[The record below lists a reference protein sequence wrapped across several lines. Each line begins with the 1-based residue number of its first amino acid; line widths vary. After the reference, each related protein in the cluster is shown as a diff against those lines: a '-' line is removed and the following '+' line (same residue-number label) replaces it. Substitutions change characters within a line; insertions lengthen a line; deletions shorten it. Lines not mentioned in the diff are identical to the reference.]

1 MFVVCV
7 AGRYAEAIET
17 SRLAVDAD
25 AKYIAAVADPGFYT
39 TACAHDWHLMM
50 YAAMLQGSAA
60 AADAAVDGM
69 RRLLPLERLDVDIPH
84 LRSTLEAYSSMA
96 MHVDV
101 RFGRWQA
108 IAAAPLIDDLTLQPV
123 TTAMARYAKGVAYAA
138 LGDQAAAEEQRSA
151 FRAVVPQISSDRR
164 FFNNAARDV
173 LAVAEAMLDGEVEYH
188 AGHHPAAFEHLREA
202 VR

>member
-1 MFVVCV
+1 MFVCV
-7 AGRYAEAIET
+7 TGQYAEAIET

-50 YAAMLQGSAA
+50 YAAMLQGSAT
-60 AADAAVDGM
+60 AADAAVVGM

-123 TTAMARYAKGVAYAA
+123 TTARMPTTEHFIYLLRW
-138 LGDQAAAEEQRSA
+138 
-151 FRAVVPQISSDRR
+151 RR
-164 FFNNAARDV
+164 FFLRNRMTPE
-173 LAVAEAMLDGEVEYH
+173 LFYFEV
-188 AGHHPAAFEHLREA
+188 
-202 VR
+202 